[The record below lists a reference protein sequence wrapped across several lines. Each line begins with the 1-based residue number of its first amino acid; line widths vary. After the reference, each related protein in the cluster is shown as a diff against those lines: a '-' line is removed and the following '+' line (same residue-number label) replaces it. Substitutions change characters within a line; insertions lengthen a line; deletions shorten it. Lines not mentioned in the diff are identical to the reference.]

1 MRKLRRYIERLLP
14 VVAVLALAS
23 CSLDEIDEVKKPTDS
38 GDRWGSLTIESLVI
52 NTDNESLDRG
62 SNSTRTDGENGTA
75 SSASETFKVPNPNNV
90 AEDLDNYWIEV
101 FDADGNVVDIN
112 GDATGTG
119 MTYKDVV
126 EKNSVETPVTLLNGD
141 ELKLKG
147 IVLPPGQYTV
157 WAYKDSTK
165 GVYDATTG
173 KGIANV
179 AADQKGTDKTTTPAY
194 YMGNQTVE
202 VVSAEDLDSATSTP
216 VAITCKLAQTLVTVE
231 MSADMLKWFDE
242 ENENEVTGGTPLQT
256 IVTIEP
262 ESPVENVDYSYTFP
276 YSSNHG
282 EKDADGVV
290 VDGGPFVYF
299 KDHAGAKGNTLSF
312 KMEGVYLNVSVEN
325 LAEALTDLETNG
337 AESEYTKNLTYV
349 SMEREI
355 SNVTAAQW
363 RQISFDIDHNTE
375 GDVQFEV
382 TISSYVFDEEI
393 EVDVQTLFFGG
404 PDKYQEE
411 TVPDIDPSAPVV
423 TINTSDKSKNAV
435 IAADLYDNSLVK
447 WGANLEMTVTPNNG
461 TAVTYVYADI
471 SSTNSEL
478 MEALAAAGYTDG
490 RVTFLSSVSTISEDV
505 NYFTIDATDRSK
517 VTVALSD
524 PGMTA
529 LQNTYPGTHSVRVWA
544 EDSENRL
551 NYTDLTIKSGDETG
565 GNIGSASGGSG
576 GGNQE
581 EIPGLS
587 VKWSNTD
594 ITYTE
599 GSSEAVYVDIEAEK
613 GMAGLTVQIDSD
625 VLTADELGIVGLS
638 QSMDLFRPAT
648 YAMESSLRSLG
659 FLPYDAN
666 NGYENENGVSMPA
679 FGYDK
684 YRVYNEEGEEIVK
697 DSPLKGETSKRFE
710 ITQFMGMLA
719 MLGQSKNTFTL
730 TVTDAEGKT
739 VSSSATI
746 TIP

>member
-23 CSLDEIDEVKKPTDS
+23 CSLDEIDEVKKPADS

-119 MTYKDVV
+119 MAYKAVM

-179 AADQKGTDKTTTPAY
+179 AEDKKEDGKTTTPAY

-202 VVSAEDLDSATSTP
+202 VVSAEDLNSATSTP

-242 ENENEVTGGTPLQT
+242 ENENNVTGGTPLQT
-256 IVTIEP
+256 IVTIAP
-262 ESPVENVDYSYTFP
+262 ENPVESVNYSYTFP

-282 EKDADGVV
+282 ETDANGVV

-312 KMEGVYLNVSVEN
+312 KMEGVYLNVSVDKLAGALAD
-325 LAEALTDLETNG
+325 LAEKGLESTYK
-337 AESEYTKNLTYV
+337 ENLTYV

-423 TINTSDKSKNAV
+423 TINTSDKSTTAV

-461 TAVTYVYADI
+461 TTVTKVYADI
-471 SSTNSEL
+471 SSTNSNL
-478 MEALAAAGYTDG
+478 MLALEKAGYTDG
-490 RVTFLSSVSTISEDV
+490 RVNFLPSVSTISEDV
-505 NYFTIDATDRSK
+505 NYFTIDATDPSSK
-517 VTVALSD
+517 VTMALSD

-529 LQNTYPGTHSVRVWA
+529 LQDTYPGTHSITVWA

-576 GGNQE
+576 GKVDDNPPTIEWVGHDITKRYGLGGTYPKDDSN
-581 EIPGLS
+581 GLS
-587 VKWSNTD
+587 TDNCKIKVKSTAQGGF
-594 ITYTE
+594 TE
-599 GSSEAVYVDIEAEK
+599 MYVDIISSVLTDEELGKAGGLSTHIDLVNPGDVFPILQGFGFFESETDTSHGGK
-613 GMAGLTVQIDSD
+613 SEVEFDITSFLGMLRAVYPDEGNCDFKLTV
-625 VLTADELGIVGLS
+625 E
-638 QSMDLFRPAT
+638 
-648 YAMESSLRSLG
+648 
-659 FLPYDAN
+659 DAN
-666 NGYENENGVSMPA
+666 GDTVGTVMLY
-679 FGYDK
+679 
-684 YRVYNEEGEEIVK
+684 VY
-697 DSPLKGETSKRFE
+697 P
-710 ITQFMGMLA
+710 
-719 MLGQSKNTFTL
+719 GQN
-730 TVTDAEGKT
+730 
-739 VSSSATI
+739 
-746 TIP
+746 